1 MNKLCDLVLGLLLI
15 FVATT
20 VAADRYAQVTEDG
33 YGAVATVHPLATDAA
48 MQAYS
53 EGGNA
58 VDALVA
64 AAYALGVVD
73 SNNSGIGGGAFIVIR
88 WANGDVEAID
98 GREMAPAAAT
108 RDMFVRDG
116 KAVSDLSR
124 NGPLAVG
131 VPGSVMALEYVHNKG
146 GESAFSS
153 NLQPAITLA
162 EEGFSVE
169 PLLARRV
176 ALKAHQL
183 LRYEGRHLLFDEQ
196 RKPIKA
202 GDVLVQKELAA
213 VYRALAKHGA
223 DYFYKGE
230 FAEQVAQW
238 MQANGGII
246 TKQDFANYSLKLRE
260 PVRTHFGDYELV
272 GFPPPSSGGVHVAQ
286 ILSVLADVQWAELPL
301 SERYHVLSEA
311 MQIAFADR
319 AHWLG
324 DPDFAEVPKGLVHPE
339 YLASLVDRV
348 NAEKASDDITYGSPF
363 DYSDGLF
370 SRHTTHIAT
379 ADKDGNWVAMTTTL
393 NTAFGSKVVVPG
405 TGVFLNNQMDD
416 FSAQPGVPN
425 AYGLVGAEANAVA
438 PGKRPLS
445 SMSPT
450 LVLRQGKPVMT
461 AGAAGG
467 PTIITQV
474 VQAVANHLL
483 LDKPLPEALV
493 IPRVHHQW
501 RPEMLYVEPTMPKAV
516 TQVLR
521 EKGHKLKALGA
532 YGATQAISVDE
543 NGNFV
548 AVSEP
553 RLKQRNR

>member
-1 MNKLCDLVLGLLLI
+1 MNKLCGFVLGLLLI
-15 FVATT
+15 FVASAG
-20 VAADRYAQVTEDG
+20 VADRYAQVTEDG

-48 MQAYS
+48 MEAYR

-98 GREMAPAAAT
+98 GRETAPAAAT
-108 RDMFVRDG
+108 RNMFVRDG

-131 VPGSVMALEYVHNKG
+131 VPGSVMALEYVHQKG
-146 GESAFSS
+146 GKTEFADV
-153 NLQPAITLA
+153 LQPGILLA
-162 EEGFSVE
+162 DKGFIVE

-176 ALKAHQL
+176 ALTAHQL

-196 RKPIKA
+196 RKPINA
-202 GDVLVQKELAA
+202 GDVLIQKELAA
-213 VYRALAKHGA
+213 VYRALAENGA
-223 DYFYKGE
+223 DYFYKGG
-230 FAEQVAQW
+230 FAEQVAEW

-246 TKQDFANYSLKLRE
+246 TKQDFSNYSLKLRE
-260 PVRTHFGDYELV
+260 PVRTRFGDYELV

-324 DPDFAEVPKGLVHPE
+324 DPDFAKVPKGLVHPK
-339 YLASLVDRV
+339 YLASLVERV
-348 NAEKASDDITYGSPF
+348 NAEKASDDIIYGSPF

-425 AYGLVGAEANAVA
+425 TYGLVGAEANAVA

-461 AGAAGG
+461 VGAAGG

-483 LDKPLPEALV
+483 LDKPLPEALA

-501 RPEMLYVEPTMPKAV
+501 RPEILYVEPTMPKAV
-516 TQVLR
+516 TKGLR
-521 EKGHKLKALGA
+521 EKGHGVKALGA
-532 YGATQAISVDE
+532 YGATQAISIDE
-543 NGNFV
+543 DGEFV